1 MKTYIK
7 FISALLLTATMSPF
21 LSSCGDEPEVS
32 DETDTDTSTDTS
44 SSKPSNTINGHKF
57 VDLGLPSGLLWADR
71 NVGADSP
78 YDYGDFFAWGET
90 KTKTNFSLDNYKWY
104 NTSSSSYSN
113 YNNYDKRTTL
123 LSSDDAASAN
133 WGDKWHMPSK
143 SDIIEL
149 YFNCYWT
156 WKSGNNAYHGTN
168 GYLVEGPNGNEI
180 FLPASGYMDSRGLHS
195 KGVSGNYLSRNMGSY
210 IYDCYAF
217 CFGDGYV
224 EDGNCFRTDGL
235 SVRPVAY
242 KWAKPE

>member
-90 KTKTNFSLDNYKWY
+90 KTKTKVRAYFLAPNSNKRINITKVAVTRFSSIISENAVCTRQRLHH
-104 NTSSSSYSN
+104 
-113 YNNYDKRTTL
+113 
-123 LSSDDAASAN
+123 LSLFSQR
-133 WGDKWHMPSK
+133 K
-143 SDIIEL
+143 
-149 YFNCYWT
+149 
-156 WKSGNNAYHGTN
+156 
-168 GYLVEGPNGNEI
+168 
-180 FLPASGYMDSRGLHS
+180 S
-195 KGVSGNYLSRNMGSY
+195 KGRH
-210 IYDCYAF
+210 
-217 CFGDGYV
+217 
-224 EDGNCFRTDGL
+224 R
-235 SVRPVAY
+235 
-242 KWAKPE
+242 